1 MKIKLSDRK
10 WIASQLPVKPD
21 DIEPVIVQSTKDD
34 IAILNV
40 RINSIERMTKQSNR
54 IVANIIRDDLGRMAS
69 IIIDKTF

>member
-21 DIEPVIVQSTKDD
+21 NIEAAKKDD
-34 IAILNV
+34 MAILND
-40 RINSIERMTKQSNR
+40 RIASIEKAAKQSSR
-54 IVANIIRDDLGRMAS
+54 IIANIVRDDQGRMAS